1 MKSKTHI
8 FMANMIIREI
18 KETNGITIPGFGTY
32 QVPEDMK
39 TAILSKPSAFRA
51 GAVGPDFYPDM
62 IVGQSIIHPENSGKW
77 LDIMEKQLRMMPKA
91 SCEWNESYAFYLGYL
106 MHYAGD
112 MFGHT
117 YVNKWAK
124 GSFPAISDAIKSPEN
139 AKIIMRHILVESYM
153 DERVPKDEDMS
164 IQAPI
169 NFLYRCFAT
178 PEAMNL
184 YDSDADDCNLLKWMI
199 QLKIDINKKSQDS
212 TIRMGDVFN
221 YFPSWESDIESAIIA
236 WLESWNRIAGYL
248 LTSNGLSKMK
258 DELYQW
264 LDNWGLKLTAIPKW
278 TVTIVKFIGNILDAL
293 KLFEPIKMAIKK
305 MFKEILMSLVYAA
318 TGLKEEDIDRLI
330 AKMKEIFENPKLYLN
345 SGMLYEEKNITD
357 QLDAEFGNYGSKD
370 YRNQSFVAY
379 DQCLNMCRL
388 AVLGADNANK
398 LISPY
403 YSGALLLSN
412 KQTIPA
418 VSTLS
423 ITIKTSKSSWSGTDD
438 NVYFGLVLNDNSVL
452 EILMDKPGY
461 NDFEKGDNDTYIFKL
476 PRTVKYSEIKQIRL
490 RKDYVNFDDDW
501 KMEHITVKDTA
512 DQFVLL
518 DANPNVWLKKRTP
531 YYMSVTKKTQVDT
544 IFVDA
549 HVMNHLYSL
558 DGALPEGQPD
568 YKPWDDKKFFLN
580 VNGEVRKNIM
590 LPLFHL

>member
-1 MKSKTHI
+1 
-8 FMANMIIREI
+8 
-18 KETNGITIPGFGTY
+18 
-32 QVPEDMK
+32 
-39 TAILSKPSAFRA
+39 
-51 GAVGPDFYPDM
+51 
-62 IVGQSIIHPENSGKW
+62 
-77 LDIMEKQLRMMPKA
+77 
-91 SCEWNESYAFYLGYL
+91 
-106 MHYAGD
+106 
-112 MFGHT
+112 
-117 YVNKWAK
+117 
-124 GSFPAISDAIKSPEN
+124 
-139 AKIIMRHILVESYM
+139 MRHILVESYM

-178 PEAMNL
+178 PEAMKL
-184 YDSDADDCNLLKWMI
+184 YDPDADNYNLLKWMI
-199 QLKIDINKKSQDS
+199 QLKIYINKMSQDS

-221 YFPSWESDIESAIIA
+221 YFSSWESDIESAIIA
-236 WLESWNRIAGYL
+236 WLESWNRIAGYF

-258 DELYQW
+258 DELYNW
-264 LDNWGLKLTAIPKW
+264 LDNWGLKLTVIPKW
-278 TVTIVKFIGNILDAL
+278 AVTIVKSIGNIVEAL
-293 KLFEPIKMAIKK
+293 KLFEPIKRAIKN
-305 MFKEILMSLVYAA
+305 MFKEILKSLVYA
-318 TGLKEEDIDRLI
+318 TLGLKEEDIERLI
-330 AKMKEIFENPKLYLN
+330 AKMKEILQNPKLYLN
-345 SGMLYEEKNITD
+345 SGILYNEKNITNK
-357 QLDAEFGNYGSKD
+357 LDAEFGNYGSKN

-388 AVLGADNANK
+388 VALGADNANK

-403 YSGALLLSN
+403 YRGARLLSK

-423 ITIKTSKSSWSGTDD
+423 ITIKTSKSSRSGTDD

-501 KMEHITVKDTA
+501 KMQHITVKDKA

-518 DANPNVWLKKRTP
+518 DANPNVWLKERKP
-531 YYMSVTKKTQVDT
+531 YYMSVTKKTKVDT
-544 IFVDA
+544 ISVDA

-558 DGALPEGQPD
+558 DGTLPKGKPD
-568 YKPWDDKKFFLN
+568 YKPWNDKKFFLN
-580 VNGEVRKNIM
+580 ANDKVRKNIM